1 MARIA
6 IVVGHAR
13 PNTYCEALG
22 EAYRSGAEAAGHE
35 TKLFVTAGMAF
46 DPILREAYVRVQPR
60 EPDLDAAYQ
69 ALQSADHLV
78 FIFPLWLGDM
88 PAILKGFLERL
99 LQPELVG
106 PARTGKFVKVLRG
119 KSARIIVT
127 MGMPAFVYRWW
138 FRAHAVKL
146 LKRNILN
153 FMGVSPVHTT
163 IHGNIEGVSA
173 KTRRQWLEEARIMG
187 GRVE

>member
-6 IVVGHAR
+6 IVVGHALA
-13 PNTYCEALG
+13 NTYCEALG

-35 TKLFVTAGMAF
+35 TRVFVTAGMDF

-69 ALQSADHLV
+69 AIQSSDHLV

-99 LQPELVG
+99 LQPELVE
-106 PARTGKFVKVLRG
+106 PSRTGKFVKVLQG

-153 FMGVSPVHTT
+153 FMGVSPVRTT
-163 IHGNIEGVSA
+163 MHGNIEGVSA
-173 KTRRQWLEEARIMG
+173 KTRRHWLEEVRIMG
-187 GRVE
+187 GRAE

>member
-1 MARIA
+1 MTRIA
-6 IVVGHAR
+6 IVVGHGRA
-13 PNTYCEALG
+13 NTYCEALG

-35 TKLFVTAGMAF
+35 TKLFVTAAMAF

-60 EPDLDAAYQ
+60 EPDLDEAYQ
-69 ALQSADHLV
+69 AFQSSDHLV

-99 LQPELVG
+99 LQPELVE
-106 PARTGKFVKVLRG
+106 PAKTGKFVKVLRG

-138 FRAHAVKL
+138 FGAHAVKL
-146 LKRNILN
+146 LKRNILG
-153 FMGVSPVHTT
+153 FMGVSSMRTT
-163 IHGNIEGVSA
+163 IHGNIEGVGA
-173 KTRRQWLEEARIMG
+173 KTRRQWLEEARRMG
-187 GRVE
+187 SRAE